1 MATCHKKEE
10 FLMKKIIAFVTML
23 TLGVLAVGCTAKN
36 TEEVVGPTEETV
48 IETVLE
54 ETTEETTEEITTE
67 ETTTEETT
75 EETAE
80 ETSETVE
87 DTTEE
92 TVAEETTT
100 APLE

>member
-1 MATCHKKEE
+1 
-10 FLMKKIIAFVTML
+10 MKKIIAFVTML

-54 ETTEETTEEITTE
+54 ETTEETTEG
-67 ETTTEETT
+67 TTEETT
-75 EETAE
+75 EDVT
-80 ETSETVE
+80 E

-92 TVAEETTT
+92 ITEETEPETNEESAPIEEST
-100 APLE
+100 EVTSAPLA

>member
-1 MATCHKKEE
+1 
-10 FLMKKIIAFVTML
+10 ML

-54 ETTEETTEEITTE
+54 ETTEETVLEE
-67 ETTTEETT
+67 TTEETT
-75 EETAE
+75 EEVT
-80 ETSETVE
+80 E

-92 TVAEETTT
+92 TEPETNEESAPVEESTEVTS
-100 APLE
+100 APLA